1 VLANSLANREC
12 SRREERVVTA
22 DEEASAAA
30 ADATALPRL
39 WYALILGFVGFV
51 TSFGAHIVAVN
62 LPTYAGQ
69 VGVGVAVIGLLIAVY
84 DLAEIIAK
92 PLFGALADRRG
103 MKHTMLGGIA
113 LFVAASL
120 AYPLIDPRLL
130 IVVRFVQGI
139 GAAALSAVSLAL
151 IGIYYRERPGRSYG
165 IYNAIKGAGYV
176 LSPIIGT
183 ALVWRSQFGAIFL
196 ASAAVGTLAFGLT
209 LLLPEPNAKGT
220 GALHLRDDDDFALS
234 GLAAALRQTS
244 LWPWYAVTVVNMF
257 FVGILFGFLPVRIHA
272 LDYGPL
278 PTGILLT
285 LAAASYLLIQPLAGL
300 AADRYGADSTVRLGL
315 GLAGISVILIPLM
328 EGVALGAVAV
338 LAGIGIGTVWTNTD
352 ALVSTLAQQGQMGAT
367 MGIAGSFKEFGDML
381 GPLLIGLLSQA
392 FGLTVGFVVCGVVGL
407 LVLVVITRH
416 PLSRMGT
423 TAP

>member
-1 VLANSLANREC
+1 
-12 SRREERVVTA
+12 VVTA
-22 DEEASAAA
+22 DEEASGAVAGA
-30 ADATALPRL
+30 RPRPRL

-62 LPTYAGQ
+62 LPTYAEQ
-69 VGVGVAVIGLLIAVY
+69 VAVGVVVIGLLIAVY

-103 MKHTMLGGIA
+103 MKQTMLAGIA

-183 ALVWRSQFGAIFL
+183 ALVWRSQFAAIFL
-196 ASAAVGTLAFGLT
+196 ASAAAGALAFGLT
-209 LLLPEPNAKGT
+209 LLLPEPNAQGT
-220 GALHLRDDDDFALS
+220 GALQDDDDFALS

-257 FVGILFGFLPVRIHA
+257 FVSILFGFLPVRIHA

-300 AADRYGADSTVRLGL
+300 AADRYGADSTVRMGL
-315 GLAGISVILIPLM
+315 GLAGISVILIPLT

-367 MGIAGSFKEFGDML
+367 MGVAGSFKEFGDML

-392 FGLTVGFVVCGVVGL
+392 FGLTAGFVVCGALGL

>member
-1 VLANSLANREC
+1 
-12 SRREERVVTA
+12 VVTA

-103 MKHTMLGGIA
+103 MKQTMLGGIA

-183 ALVWRSQFGAIFL
+183 ALVWRSQFAAIFL
-196 ASAAVGTLAFGLT
+196 ASAAVGALAFGLT
-209 LLLPEPNAKGT
+209 LLLPEPNEQ
-220 GALHLRDDDDFALS
+220 GAGASHLQDDDDFALS

-328 EGVALGAVAV
+328 EGVALGAVTV

-392 FGLTVGFVVCGVVGL
+392 FGLTVGFVICGALGL